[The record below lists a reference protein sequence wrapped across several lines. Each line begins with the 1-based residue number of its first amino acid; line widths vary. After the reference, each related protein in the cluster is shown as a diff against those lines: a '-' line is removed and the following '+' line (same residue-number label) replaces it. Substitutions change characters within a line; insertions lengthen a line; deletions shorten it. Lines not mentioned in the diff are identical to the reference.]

1 MAEYVKHTRGSV
13 AGKSKKPYD
22 AMVYKDADSGYTIAV
37 DGNGN
42 VIKKVLSSAN
52 TDDVVI
58 RAAINLLT
66 SGGVVFVD
74 EGTYYLSSDIYLKSN
89 MTFKGAGMYL
99 TAFRSN
105 TTTIRAIFAI
115 NVSNVCFEDYKCE
128 YYVRPVYVYASTT
141 SISNFIVRNIYLTQN
156 RDHGF
161 RFIAANSSREIS
173 DIILDN
179 CIAEDT
185 AWGFLFHCDTY
196 TPPFGTIRNVTLYN
210 CKAINCGRY
219 YPYRYCTYDVG
230 FSLEIPNTYNV
241 TFINC
246 SAEGCLESGFHQE
259 VAPYR
264 ENVRYIGCVSR
275 DNAQKTKES
284 NTIVYREDLN
294 KATPFVCT
302 TITTTHA
309 EVNKLRVRII
319 SELDTITNFS
329 VRIQGLT
336 PGDVPIDETITE
348 ATPGVV
354 NETNGWSFYTSA
366 TFKTFSDV
374 TVTVN
379 SVTGASSGDY
389 INVGQDA
396 TYGYGMF
403 CKDSILIGCTM
414 IDELKPIYSGYKI
427 CNDCTT
433 IDTTSGTYTP
443 YGKTYVS
450 NLGIGVDPSYLLH
463 IKGTASTDLPT
474 YSAEFLDGDNWT
486 GVGTDWTG
494 SWAAGFTHVVGNTT
508 VLSHD
513 HAAVNG
519 TKYQIAYTVTGRTA
533 GTFTITF
540 GGRTSDAISA
550 TGSWGPVTTSTGY
563 LQITPTSDF
572 NGTIVI
578 SIKSVINVS
587 TPVQVITDSSGN
599 ILCEIRGNNIASNTI
614 IGRNAGRTNT
624 TGGSNSFFGTSA
636 GYTNSTGYYN
646 SFFGMQ
652 AGFAN
657 STGYANSFFGLNAGV
672 SNSTG
677 YNNSFFGASAGYT
690 NNAGYHNSFIGFEAG
705 FTNSTGNFNSFF
717 GGVSGY
723 TNSTGNENSFFG
735 TTAGSMSSTGSY
747 NSFFGRSAGRTNTT
761 GSSNSFFGYQA
772 GYNANQLETAQNSMG
787 LGTGSFTTRNNQV
800 VIGDHNITETQ
811 LRAKIYVGSTSSTSH
826 TQPTAKIHIA
836 AGSASAG
843 TAPLKFTS
851 GTLNTSPEAG
861 AIEFDGTDY
870 YVSI

>member
-58 RAAINLLT
+58 REAINLLT

-105 TTTIRAIFAI
+105 TTTTRGIRATD
-115 NVSNVCFEDYKCE
+115 VSNVCFEDYRCE
-128 YYVRPVYVYASTT
+128 YYVRPVYVYANTT

-156 RDHGF
+156 ADHGF
-161 RFIAANSSREIS
+161 RFIAANSSKEIS

-185 AWGFLFHCDTY
+185 AWGFLFHGNAS
-196 TPPFGTIRNVTLYN
+196 TPPYGNIHNVTLYN

-219 YPYRYCTYDVG
+219 YPYRYCMYDVG
-230 FSLEIPNTYNV
+230 FSLETSNTYNV

-246 SAEGCLESGFHQE
+246 FAEGCLESGFHQE
-259 VAPYR
+259 TAPDR

-275 DNAQKTKES
+275 DNAQKTRES
-284 NTIVYREDLN
+284 STIVYREDLN

-302 TITTTHA
+302 SITTTHA
-309 EVNKLRVRII
+309 GADKLRGRII

-329 VRIQGLT
+329 VRIQGLA

-366 TFKTFSDV
+366 TFKPSSSV

-389 INVGQDA
+389 ISVGQNA
-396 TYGYGMF
+396 TYGYGIF
-403 CKDSILIGCTM
+403 CTNSSIIGCTM
-414 IDELKPIYSGYKI
+414 IDELRPTSSGYKI
-427 CNDCTT
+427 CSDCIT
-433 IDTTSGTYTP
+433 IDTSSGDYTP

-450 NLGIGVDPSYLLH
+450 SLGIGVRPLYLLH

-474 YSAEFLDGDNWT
+474 YSGEFLDGDNWT

-494 SWAAGFTHVVGNTT
+494 SRAAGFTHVTGNTT

-513 HAAVNG
+513 HAAVNA

-540 GGRTSDAISA
+540 GGQTSAAISA
-550 TGSWGPVTTSTGY
+550 TGAWGPLTTSTGY
-563 LQITPTSDF
+563 LQITPTSNFD
-572 NGTIVI
+572 GTIVI
-578 SIKSVINVS
+578 SIKSITSAS

-599 ILCEIRGNNIASNTI
+599 ILCEISGNNVTTNTI
-614 IGRNAGRTNT
+614 IGRNAGRYNT
-624 TGGSNSFFGTSA
+624 TGF
-636 GYTNSTGYYN
+636 YN
-646 SFFGMQ
+646 SFFGRD
-652 AGFAN
+652 AGYTN
-657 STGYANSFFGLNAGV
+657 TTSGG
-672 SNSTG
+672 
-677 YNNSFFGASAGYT
+677 NSFFGAYSGSANTTGS
-690 NNAGYHNSFIGFEAG
+690 NNCFYGAA
-705 FTNSTGNFNSFF
+705 
-717 GGVSGY
+717 SG
-723 TNSTGNENSFFG
+723 TANTTGNENSFFG
-735 TTAGSMSSTGSY
+735 RSVGLSNTTGSY
-747 NSFFGRSAGRTNTT
+747 NSSFGAYSGRTNTSGT
-761 GSSNSFFGYQA
+761 YNSFFGYNA
-772 GYNANQLETAQNSMG
+772 GYNANQLATAQNSMG
-787 LGTGSFTTRNNQV
+787 LGNGSFTTRDNQV
-800 VIGDHNITETQ
+800 VIGNHSVVETQ
-811 LRAKIYVGSTSSTSH
+811 LRANVYVGSTSSTAH

-836 AGSASAG
+836 AGSASAN
-843 TAPLKFTS
+843 TAPLKFTA
-851 GTLNTSPEAG
+851 GALNTTPEAG
-861 AIEFDGTDY
+861 AIEFDGTDCY
-870 YVSI
+870 LSI